1 MKINLNDNEI
11 NKEGKDN
18 INNINEEN
26 NIKDEYI
33 NNLDDNDI
41 CNSTEKIKEEI
52 NQINKNYSEEER
64 KNGTNEE
71 INQELIF

>member
-71 INQELIF
+71 IN

>member
-33 NNLDDNDI
+33 NKFNL
-41 CNSTEKIKEEI
+41 
-52 NQINKNYSEEER
+52 NKNLKRLY
-64 KNGTNEE
+64 KI
-71 INQELIF
+71 IN